1 MVIGAFLRLTRQN
14 HLCSI
19 VSVVGSV
26 TGGLVPVQTP
36 RQQIPAGGVPI
47 GEVLPLTLN
56 RFVLSDYL
64 DSVF

>member
-1 MVIGAFLRLTRQN
+1 MVIRAFLRLTRQN

-47 GEVLPLTLN
+47 GEE
-56 RFVLSDYL
+56 
-64 DSVF
+64 